1 MFKFARAKS
10 TPCCWIFAPFV
21 RNFFVPV
28 CCWQQHFQQDGVFAA
43 FECKTIFAEEFP
55 KRKMFFWPIAVVH
68 VFGMKTSKKH
78 FGVLQLFLQ
87 ILLCLQKLHEQSLL
101 KILLPATNSNNNT
114 SYKRVQIL
122 TQNLHQSVAILPL
135 MQEMLLSE
143 FFAGSGI
150 SSKMLFMQPS
160 KAKKTLQKEL
170 QNNKCFF
177 TLFCPSLSSYNTCK
191 CNLGQLGRKTTW
203 CFATLFCKNWFCIWR
218 LRKHHVAGNAVA
230 SNRLRQW
237 HSLQQE
243 GPNPNTTSW
252 NKLLKNLP
260 IQKRRPAHSKV
271 ASPFTGRYRQVAAT
285 MKVLCRE
292 ILISTMQYGANRKV
306 GGWTDEWLERTS
318 KRRKNDGLIARTAKL
333 MENWGEHENTLL
345 NMPNTFWHT
354 RHLLLHMPKFCARTN
369 STRNEKWPME
379 IAERGFDPR
388 TFGLWAQH
396 ANHCATPLYHIILQ
410 AKFQ

>member
-1 MFKFARAKS
+1 MLLNFCPFCKKFLCPSLLLATAFPARWCFRSLRKQKKLCRKGCKTTNVFSRYFVQVCYLITPVNVIWAKS
-10 TPCCWIFAPFV
+10 VEKPP
-21 RNFFVPV
+21 
-28 CCWQQHFQQDGVFAA
+28 
-43 FECKTIFAEEFP
+43 
-55 KRKMFFWPIAVVH
+55 
-68 VFGMKTSKKH
+68 
-78 FGVLQLFLQ
+78 GVLQLFLQ
-87 ILLCLQKLHEQSLL
+87 SFVCIRKLQKHHVAGNAAASNKMSQLTCLQRGAQFQRRIRDQSIQLDPL
-101 KILLPATNSNNNT
+101 
-114 SYKRVQIL
+114 VQEISL
-122 TQNLHQSVAILPL
+122 FQLV
-135 MQEMLLSE
+135 
-143 FFAGSGI
+143 AGSGI
-150 SSKMLFMQPS
+150 SSKMVFMQPS
-160 KAKKTLQKEL
+160 TAKKTLQKEL

-271 ASPFTGRYRQVAAT
+271 VSPFTGRYRQVAAT

-388 TFGLWAQH
+388 TFGLCAQH